1 MEEHLF
7 FFNVLTLYPA
17 FLPVLKTIMCSLWFS
32 VVVSLGS
39 PKGAPKELPS
49 VPTLEGIRA
58 VPAVG
63 KMAHI
68 APALSVSS

>member
-1 MEEHLF
+1 MRPPWFADAPSVWLLWRSTW

-17 FLPVLKTIMCSLWFS
+17 SLPVLKTIMCSLWLS

-49 VPTLEGIRA
+49 VPTFRGD
-58 VPAVG
+58 
-63 KMAHI
+63 
-68 APALSVSS
+68 